1 MSVLD
6 TIRRASDGPV
16 RDLWPWLRERLEEA
30 DGRVE
35 IRLPAITWQETTA
48 MAAAA
53 AMLIV
58 VPEPARF
65 LAACGL
71 L

>member
-1 MSVLD
+1 MSVRD
-6 TIRRASDGPV
+6 TIRRASEGPA
-16 RDLWPWLRERLEEA
+16 RDLWPRLRARLDEA

-35 IRLPAITWQETTA
+35 IRLPGITWVEMSA

-53 AMLIV
+53 AMLV
-58 VPEPARF
+58 FVPEPARF